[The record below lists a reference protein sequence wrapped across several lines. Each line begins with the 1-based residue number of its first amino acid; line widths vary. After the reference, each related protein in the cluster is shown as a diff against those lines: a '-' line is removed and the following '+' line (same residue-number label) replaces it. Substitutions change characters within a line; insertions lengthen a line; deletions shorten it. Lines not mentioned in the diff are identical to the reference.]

1 MENTKHLNGY
11 IEEKDDTFYPTCRFC
26 GKQTLPD
33 APYLS
38 QDEANEAATIRCDC
52 FEAREYQEKLR
63 KEKERA
69 DNIIKLRQRLDDFSE
84 YSASRGVELTGELH
98 DFIVKRRYCNYRRS
112 NTEGKYQCRTYQS
125 KYIEQHKKRTYNL
138 LYLFRRRKVGGLRMK
153 DKTPKIIAVDFDG
166 TLCTNAYPE
175 IGEPIP
181 YSLLYVTRA
190 KAAGHIIT
198 LHTCRQGKFLDD
210 AIAWCKARG
219 ITFDY
224 INENVPANIKRFGG
238 DTRKIYADV
247 YFDAN
252 SLNPLRTFGIGDNVA
267 NAELFDR
274 AEELTEKALCNVACL
289 CPQWKAAGMCCECD
303 VFYSLRDYHAEQLAN
318 NKEK

>member
-1 MENTKHLNGY
+1 
-11 IEEKDDTFYPTCRFC
+11 
-26 GKQTLPD
+26 
-33 APYLS
+33 
-38 QDEANEAATIRCDC
+38 
-52 FEAREYQEKLR
+52 
-63 KEKERA
+63 
-69 DNIIKLRQRLDDFSE
+69 
-84 YSASRGVELTGELH
+84 
-98 DFIVKRRYCNYRRS
+98 
-112 NTEGKYQCRTYQS
+112 
-125 KYIEQHKKRTYNL
+125 
-138 LYLFRRRKVGGLRMK
+138 MK

-198 LHTCRQGKFLDD
+198 LHTCRQGKSLDD

-252 SLNPLRTFGIGDNVA
+252 SLNPLRTFGIGDNDE
-267 NAELFDR
+267 NAE
-274 AEELTEKALCNVACL
+274 
-289 CPQWKAAGMCCECD
+289 
-303 VFYSLRDYHAEQLAN
+303 
-318 NKEK
+318 

>member
-1 MENTKHLNGY
+1 
-11 IEEKDDTFYPTCRFC
+11 
-26 GKQTLPD
+26 
-33 APYLS
+33 
-38 QDEANEAATIRCDC
+38 
-52 FEAREYQEKLR
+52 
-63 KEKERA
+63 
-69 DNIIKLRQRLDDFSE
+69 
-84 YSASRGVELTGELH
+84 
-98 DFIVKRRYCNYRRS
+98 
-112 NTEGKYQCRTYQS
+112 
-125 KYIEQHKKRTYNL
+125 
-138 LYLFRRRKVGGLRMK
+138 MK

-198 LHTCRQGKFLDD
+198 LHTCRQGKSLDD

-252 SLNPLRTFGIGDNVA
+252 SLNPLRTFGIGDNDEKRRVIRPCGRIDRKGIMQRCLPLSA
-267 NAELFDR
+267 MEGGGYVLRVRRLLFVTR
-274 AEELTEKALCNVACL
+274 LPRRTTRK
-289 CPQWKAAGMCCECD
+289 Q
-303 VFYSLRDYHAEQLAN
+303 
-318 NKEK
+318 

>member
-1 MENTKHLNGY
+1 
-11 IEEKDDTFYPTCRFC
+11 
-26 GKQTLPD
+26 
-33 APYLS
+33 
-38 QDEANEAATIRCDC
+38 
-52 FEAREYQEKLR
+52 
-63 KEKERA
+63 
-69 DNIIKLRQRLDDFSE
+69 
-84 YSASRGVELTGELH
+84 
-98 DFIVKRRYCNYRRS
+98 
-112 NTEGKYQCRTYQS
+112 
-125 KYIEQHKKRTYNL
+125 
-138 LYLFRRRKVGGLRMK
+138 MK

-175 IGEPIP
+175 LGEPIP

-198 LHTCRQGKFLDD
+198 LHTCRQGKPLDD

-238 DTRKIYADV
+238 DNDE
-247 YFDAN
+247 
-252 SLNPLRTFGIGDNVA
+252 

-289 CPQWKAAGMCCECD
+289 CPQWKEAGMCCECD